1 MQDPGGPALVVS
13 HKQSM
18 DFFATASFP
27 SLSLQAQTS
36 ITHAEE
42 GHSGVRRND
51 SHTVGIG
58 RDGYNGQ
65 IEALGDASMVSSAAV
80 SPAHEKRIRKC
91 CNNLENRRDL
101 LPSDAESADVP
112 QMRGSRDLA
121 ADMPAAAQQR
131 PHET

>member
-1 MQDPGGPALVVS
+1 MQDPGGPAVMVS
-13 HKQSM
+13 HKQNM

-36 ITHAEE
+36 ITRAEE
-42 GHSGVRRND
+42 GHSGARRNE
-51 SHTVGIG
+51 SHTVDIG
-58 RDGYNGQ
+58 RCGYNGQ
-65 IEALGDASMVSSAAV
+65 IEALGDASMFSSAAV
-80 SPAHEKRIRKC
+80 SPAHEKRTRKC

-112 QMRGSRDLA
+112 QMRDSRDLT

-131 PHET
+131 LHDT